1 MKKILLGI
9 FIGVLLLAG
18 GCVAMVGGAANSASD
33 AITEMENEAVV
44 KDEKYNDIVKNIKWE
59 VVSNGFSTSIVGILE
74 NTLDEEISYI
84 QLDYKT
90 FDASGVVLDKSF
102 TNETDITVGEK
113 RKVEIM
119 LINNEFDTYEITA
132 KSSAL

>member
-1 MKKILLGI
+1 MKKVLLGI

-18 GCVAMVGGAANSASD
+18 GCVAMIGGAANSASNT
-33 AITEMENEAVV
+33 INEMEQETALKN
-44 KDEKYNDIVKNIKWE
+44 EKYNELVKNIQWE
-59 VVSNGFSTSIVGILE
+59 VVNEDFLTKIVGTLE
-74 NTLDEEISYI
+74 NTLEEDISYI

-90 FDASGVVLDKSF
+90 FDADGVVLDKSF
-102 TNETDITVGEK
+102 TNETDVKVGEK

-119 LINNEFDTYEITA
+119 VINDKFATYEITG